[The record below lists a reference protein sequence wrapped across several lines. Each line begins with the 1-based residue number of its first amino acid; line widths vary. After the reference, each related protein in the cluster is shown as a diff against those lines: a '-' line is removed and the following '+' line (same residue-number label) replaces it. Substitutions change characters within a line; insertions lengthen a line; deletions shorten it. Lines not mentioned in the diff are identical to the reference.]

1 MTEINTFI
9 DFMPTQPSCVRKERK
24 KEKRKNRK
32 RKKEKK
38 ITLKASNNALLCLGV
53 QPHIY
58 G

>member
-24 KEKRKNRK
+24 KEKRKK

-38 ITLKASNNALLCLGV
+38 RKEKEKENNIKGV
-53 QPHIY
+53 
-58 G
+58 